1 MEAASV
7 KEDPVSSLNK
17 STTSPMEE
25 TAGEKEGEE
34 EEGEESSDAALM
46 RKLGKKIRFR
56 RRKRRSRE
64 LKEKKTE
71 NRARKALKTISLI
84 LGAFVTCWT
93 PYHIFAI
100 ITSFCP
106 TCVNVHVFMF
116 SYFLCYANSPINPFC
131 YAASNQQFKAVFKR
145 IMRGD
150 LSIK

>member
-1 MEAASV
+1 MYEG
-7 KEDPVSSLNK
+7 D
-17 STTSPMEE
+17 E
-25 TAGEKEGEE
+25 TGEE
-34 EEGEESSDAALM
+34 DALM

-56 RRKRRSRE
+56 RKKRGRSAKGRE
-64 LKEKKTE
+64 AIKEKKTE
-71 NRARKALKTISLI
+71 NRAKKALKTISLI

>member
-1 MEAASV
+1 MSSTTPLESPG
-7 KEDPVSSLNK
+7 EDPNEQRQSNLQRIQQ
-17 STTSPMEE
+17 
-25 TAGEKEGEE
+25 
-34 EEGEESSDAALM
+34 
-46 RKLGKKIRFR
+46 RKQSV
-56 RRKRRSRE
+56 RSWP
-64 LKEKKTE
+64 KEKKTE
-71 NRARKALKTISLI
+71 NRAKKALKTISLI

-106 TCVNVHVFMF
+106 NCVNVHVFMF